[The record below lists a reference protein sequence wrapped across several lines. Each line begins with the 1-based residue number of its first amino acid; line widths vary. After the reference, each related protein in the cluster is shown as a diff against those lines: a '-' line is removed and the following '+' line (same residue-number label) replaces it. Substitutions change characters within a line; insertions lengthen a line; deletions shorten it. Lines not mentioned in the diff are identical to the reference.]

1 LRHHVSLIATNRNSL
16 GYLSWNLILEYTQRT
31 VEKIQVPRNLTNIS
45 DILNAHLLYRNI
57 NSGLLKGRNISY
69 KLCTKN
75 YESHSLFNF
84 SKKNWRIC
92 SNVNM
97 LQKETSHWSKYNTA
111 HAHCMPDKKGYK
123 THNQNIEQKFIL
135 NSNNGKAKEP
145 QLFVSNQIVYSS

>member
-1 LRHHVSLIATNRNSL
+1 MHTCFIVIS
-16 GYLSWNLILEYTQRT
+16 
-31 VEKIQVPRNLTNIS
+31 IQVFLKEEIFHTNFVQKIMKV
-45 DILNAHLLYRNI
+45 IHCLIFR
-57 NSGLLKGRNISY
+57 
-69 KLCTKN
+69 
-75 YESHSLFNF
+75 
-84 SKKNWRIC
+84 KKNWRIC